1 MAKSYQ
7 VQLAGQVSD
16 LGCSGDMMAL
26 RLSRVMASMVNTEEG
41 TEHRE
46 MNWFMEQ

>member
-1 MAKSYQ
+1 MAR
-7 VQLAGQVSD
+7 
-16 LGCSGDMMAL
+16 L
-26 RLSRVMASMVNTEEG
+26 RSNVMANMVNTEEG